1 MTNSTIKKYYE
12 APYVHDFEAKL
23 LSLEKISVKGEKEET
38 VKFEAVLDHTYFYP
52 EGGGQLSDCG
62 KIAGASIEFVYEKKD
77 VSGNIVIRHR
87 LSEAPSASMKTG
99 ETVKCSV
106 DFFRRFQNMQ
116 DHSGQHILSESFIR
130 TADLHTVSMHMGSDF
145 MTIDLAVPG
154 AAAVKNFKLDK
165 YILDAAEDMANS
177 IIYKDIPVKTFMVK
191 KEELSNY
198 KLRKTPEL
206 EDEYVRIVQAGDF
219 DTSLCCGTHVS
230 RAGEIGVIKIIGQE
244 KVQSGARIKFLCGA
258 RALADYRAKTYM
270 INEIAE
276 SMSVKA
282 ADLKKTVERLEA
294 ENKNI
299 SKTKS
304 ELFEK
309 YYAKLA
315 DELASGKN
323 IENGIYYEV
332 FDETPYQEIAR
343 AGQIFSKSAG
353 RFSFIFIKPELSG
366 ENKVFRFV
374 IGKTPSYEKD
384 VKSIFNEIIQKYTVK
399 GGGSPLVVQGGNI
412 DMAAL
417 EEFKAFVSGK
427 LAI

>member
-1 MTNSTIKKYYE
+1 MIDSTIKKYYE
-12 APYVHDFEAKL
+12 APYVHNFEAKL
-23 LSLEKISVKGEKEET
+23 LSVEKVSVKNEKEET
-38 VKFEAVLDHTYFYP
+38 VKFDAVLDQTYFYP
-52 EGGGQLSDCG
+52 EGGGQIADCG
-62 KIAGASIEFVYEKKD
+62 EIAGVFIELVYEKKD
-77 VSGNIVIRHR
+77 ASGNVIIYHR
-87 LSEAPSASMKTG
+87 LPEDPSASVKIG
-99 ETVKCSV
+99 ESVKCSV
-106 DFFRRFQNMQ
+106 NFPRRFQNMQ

-130 TADLHTVSMHMGSDF
+130 TAGLHTVSMHMGGDF
-145 MTIDLAVPG
+145 MTIDLAVAG

-177 IIYKDIPVKTFMVK
+177 IIYKDLPVKTFMVK

-206 EDEYVRIVQAGDF
+206 EDESVRIVQTEGF

-230 RAGEIGVIKIIGQE
+230 RTGEIGLVKITGQE
-244 KVQSGARIKFLCGA
+244 KVQAGARIKFLCGS
-258 RALADYRAKTYM
+258 RALADYRLKTYI

-299 SKTKS
+299 SKMKS
-304 ELFEK
+304 ELFDK

-323 IENGIYYEV
+323 IEKGIYLEV

-353 RFSFIFIKPELSG
+353 RFSFVFIKPELTG
-366 ENKVFRFV
+366 ETKVFRFV
-374 IGKTPSYEKD
+374 IGKTQSYEKD
-384 VKSIFNEIIQKYTVK
+384 IKSVFNEITQKYSVK

-412 DMAAL
+412 DMASL
-417 EEFKAFVSGK
+417 DEFKNFVGEK
-427 LAI
+427 LAL